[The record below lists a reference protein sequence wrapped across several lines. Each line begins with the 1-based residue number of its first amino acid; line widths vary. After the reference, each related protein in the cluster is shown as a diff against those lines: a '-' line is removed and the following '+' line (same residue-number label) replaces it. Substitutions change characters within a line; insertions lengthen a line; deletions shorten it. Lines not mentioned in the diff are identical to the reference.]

1 MKGKEFVKLLEQNG
15 WVINRIHGSHHIMKK
30 NGKTVSVP
38 VHSNDIG
45 SGLLN
50 KLMGQTGLK

>member
-15 WVINRIHGSHHIMKK
+15 
-30 NGKTVSVP
+30 KTVS

-50 KLMGQTGLK
+50 KLMRQTGLK